1 MSNDQRRLRILFAED
16 DEINRQI
23 VQGMLLSRPDLE
35 LTFVSDGRA
44 ALERAVSERFDLLI
58 LDQQMPHLTG
68 ERVIRSLRASRTQ
81 NSDTPMLL
89 VTASVDVLTGIGL
102 ADAALEKPLGR
113 EALLREIYRLT
124 ERRVPPRATLQ

>member
-1 MSNDQRRLRILFAED
+1 MPNDQHRLRILFAED

-23 VQGMLLSRPDLE
+23 VEGMLLSRPDLE
-35 LTFVSDGRA
+35 LTFVGDGRA

-58 LDQQMPHLTG
+58 LDQQMPHLSG

-89 VTASVDVLTGIGL
+89 VTASVDVLTGIGF

-113 EALLREIYRLT
+113 ETLLREIDRLT
-124 ERRVPPRATLQ
+124 GLRDRPRARLQ

>member
-23 VQGMLLSRPDLE
+23 VEGMLLSRPDLE

-58 LDQQMPHLTG
+58 LDQQMPHLSG

-113 EALLREIYRLT
+113 ETLLREIYRLT